1 MTYIEQWHIRF
12 KLKKIKVHQ
21 KNMSAQFIWPSN
33 QLLWQSN
40 EYIKKKK
47 VLVKTINLTNVTK
60 QSNNNIN
67 HQFHPLYS
75 LTISELLTCH

>member
-12 KLKKIKVHQ
+12 KLKKIKAHQ

-40 EYIKKKK
+40 EYIKKKSVSK
-47 VLVKTINLTNVTK
+47 
-60 QSNNNIN
+60 NNKPNKCN
-67 HQFHPLYS
+67 QAK
-75 LTISELLTCH
+75 

>member
-1 MTYIEQWHIRF
+1 MAHTLQAE
-12 KLKKIKVHQ
+12 KIKAHQ

-40 EYIKKKK
+40 EYSLKKKT
-47 VLVKTINLTNVTK
+47 VLLVKTINLINVTK

-75 LTISELLTCH
+75 LAISELLTCH